1 MTANAARPRWIW
13 IVAPWFGLG
22 FFDAVQTVFMM
33 HSEGMHHAWLRLF
46 AVVVLSWL
54 PWAIATPFVLGLW
67 RRYPLRSVRPVR
79 HWLAHAAA
87 LVVTGT
93 ACATAAAV
101 LYAAFNP
108 YALPVPESFSKNWI
122 EQMSGALVSSVVLYT
137 GLLVVAAS
145 IESRERLTFVQT
157 ETARVNELLSKARL
171 EALRCQIEP
180 HFLFNTLGGVSGLVR
195 EGRNDDAVQMI
206 AGLGALFRRLLDDDA
221 RQHVP
226 LADEMEFARAYLD
239 LQKMRFADRLRLRF
253 DVPREYDRAQVPS
266 LILQPLVENAVKH
279 GIAKRAAGGTIA
291 ITASRSDGM
300 LSLCIQNDG
309 PPLPAGYETALAG
322 IGLSNVRARL
332 RSLYGDACDLR
343 LCNAGAGVEV
353 LLSLP
358 FVLLPAMHEG

>member
-1 MTANAARPRWIW
+1 
-13 IVAPWFGLG
+13 
-22 FFDAVQTVFMM
+22 
-33 HSEGMHHAWLRLF
+33 
-46 AVVVLSWL
+46 
-54 PWAIATPFVLGLW
+54 
-67 RRYPLRSVRPVR
+67 VRPVR